1 MDIHKCY
8 SCSIG
13 IYNMTTIVAI
23 LISFKDH
30 LFPPLRQI
38 ESKLGLRDRGNMD
51 IQNCLNHSILI
62 SNLAPMAT
70 ILIFFS
76 KGIALQTIHVFQ
88 VILKL
93 VGRLGAN
100 MGIETFLTRLIQVL
114 TTETYNVLHWH
125 LLVSGRS
132 QRYETIHYKDDES
145 FIVCMF

>member
-8 SCSIG
+8 ACSIG

-30 LFPPLRQI
+30 LFPSLRQI

-88 VILKL
+88 VILKH
-93 VGRLGAN
+93 VGRHGAN
-100 MGIETFLTRLIQVL
+100 MGIETF
-114 TTETYNVLHWH
+114 
-125 LLVSGRS
+125 
-132 QRYETIHYKDDES
+132 
-145 FIVCMF
+145 

>member
-8 SCSIG
+8 TCSIR

-30 LFPPLRQI
+30 LFPSLRQT

-70 ILIFFS
+70 ILIFFFKRHS
-76 KGIALQTIHVFQ
+76 SPNHTCISGY
-88 VILKL
+88 
-93 VGRLGAN
+93 
-100 MGIETFLTRLIQVL
+100 
-114 TTETYNVLHWH
+114 TETCWKAW
-125 LLVSGRS
+125 G
-132 QRYETIHYKDDES
+132 
-145 FIVCMF
+145 